1 MAATASTML
10 PLGTALP
17 AFRLR
22 DLDGTMVSSGD
33 VRDAPAVLVAF
44 ICPHCPFVQH
54 IRQELARVARDY
66 QPRGLAMIAINAN
79 DAVTSPRDGPEGM
92 RGEVDAAGYA
102 FPYLYDEG
110 QDVAKAFRAACTPDL
125 FLFDNA
131 GTLVYRGQF
140 DDSRPGNGIPVTGQD
155 VRAALDAVLAGGP
168 VPGAQKPSI
177 GCNIKWKRGNEP
189 RYLDL

>member
-1 MAATASTML
+1 ML

-44 ICPHCPFVQH
+44 LCPHCPFVQH

-66 QPRGLAMIAINAN
+66 QPRGLAVIGINSN
-79 DAVTSPRDGPEGM
+79 DVAMSPRDGPDGM
-92 RGEVDAAGYA
+92 RGEVDAAGYV

-155 VRAALDAVLAGGP
+155 VRAAVDAVLAGGP
-168 VPGAQKPSI
+168 ATGAQKPSI